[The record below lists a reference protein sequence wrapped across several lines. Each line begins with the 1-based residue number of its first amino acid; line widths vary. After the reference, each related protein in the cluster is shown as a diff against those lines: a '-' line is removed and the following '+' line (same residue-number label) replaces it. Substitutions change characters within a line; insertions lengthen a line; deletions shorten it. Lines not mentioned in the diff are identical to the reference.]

1 MPTQPKKRR
10 ILAETLM
17 RELRAREKAAGVVRK
32 QTVVIGRHLEIAK
45 RLAREAKIDEQDFLG
60 AVIAVGTALIE
71 ERGDDPEFRDRFE
84 RALDALAIARGKKS
98 TNQTELEL
106 TPTAA

>member
-1 MPTQPKKRR
+1 MQSQIKKRR

-32 QTVVIGRHLEIAK
+32 QTLVIGRHLEVAK
-45 RLAREAKIDEQDFLG
+45 RLALDRKVDEQDFLG
-60 AVIAVGTALIE
+60 AVIAVGTAMVE
-71 ERGDDPEFRDRFE
+71 ERGDDPEFRERFE
-84 RALDALAIARGKKS
+84 RALDALAVARGRKS

>member
-1 MPTQPKKRR
+1 
-10 ILAETLM
+10 M
-17 RELRAREKAAGVVRK
+17 RSLRARERSAGIVRK
-32 QTVVIGRHLEIAK
+32 QTVALGKHIEIAK

-60 AVIAVGTALIE
+60 AVIAIGTALVE
-71 ERGDDPEFRDRFE
+71 ERGDDPEFRERFE
-84 RALDALAIARGKKS
+84 RALDALAIARGRKV